1 MSAAEAPEPGLRR
14 AWGWYAHLRGG
25 GTTAWAAW
33 TAEAEPSGPFL
44 PGAQQ
49 LELLRRLNEAGWP
62 GPRLAD
68 RVLGASAPG
77 RGRPDLPLAGAVE
90 QRFGP
95 RPVDPAEVP
104 DEELVRVASSLLAE
118 DAVAAGVP
126 ARPAPARRLPWR
138 TRYRLL
144 GDPWLAEPIRE
155 ELAARGRPSGD
166 RGAPVLVLGTDLASL
181 IVDVW
186 TARSFSTGAPSWP
199 EWLAGVAERRRP
211 PRRAD
216 LVRTARRWA
225 DEVGRDRVRIVLD
238 PAALPRLVGVRRGS
252 LPAPPPVS
260 ADATDL
266 ARRVGAVLGVMVAPE
281 RRVELLRH
289 GLLPR
294 LAAIP
299 GPALTLPSDLMPW
312 AIEYAG
318 QVRETLAS
326 DGYPVVGDPDVL
338 LPRPRAGVEGPRDDA
353 VLALALR
360 LLLEDGNGRTG

>member
-1 MSAAEAPEPGLRR
+1 MSTPASAGPRR
-14 AWGWYAHLRGG
+14 AWGWHAHLRAG
-25 GTTAWAAW
+25 GTTAWGAW
-33 TAEAEPSGPFL
+33 TEEAEPAGRYL

-49 LELLRRLNEAGWP
+49 LELLRRLNEAGRP
-62 GPRLAD
+62 TAGLAA
-68 RVLGASAPG
+68 RVLVASAPG
-77 RGRPDLPLAGAVE
+77 RGRPDLELAGAAA
-90 QRFGP
+90 P
-95 RPVDPAEVP
+95 RRYGAQPVDPTELP

-126 ARPAPARRLPWR
+126 ARPAPARSRPWR
-138 TRYRLL
+138 TRYRLV
-144 GDPWLAEPIRE
+144 GDPWLTEPIRT

-186 TARSFSTGAPSWP
+186 TARSFSTGAPSWS
-199 EWLAGVAERRRP
+199 EWIAGIAERRRP

-225 DEVGRDRVRIVLD
+225 DEVGRDRVRVVLD
-238 PAALPRLVGVRRGS
+238 PAALPRLVGVRRGA
-252 LPAPPPVS
+252 LPVPPPVS

-266 ARRVGAVLGVMVAPE
+266 ARRVGAVLGVLVAPE
-281 RRVELLRH
+281 RRVELLRE

-294 LAAIP
+294 LAALP
-299 GPALTLPSDLMPW
+299 GPALTIPAGLAPWVQEHAGRMREDL
-312 AIEYAG
+312 
-318 QVRETLAS
+318 QV
-326 DGYPVVGDPDVL
+326 DGYAVVGDPDVL

-360 LLLEDGNGRTG
+360 LLLENENGRPG